1 MFFLSLVDL
10 LIFGVNVFLI
20 DLIDLIKDEAL
31 ELGVGGAGCSVSAGG
46 DLIDEAAEVSDSSKS
61 LPILVLLE
69 LLLDGNDDFLICFSS
84 LLLSLRFLASICSI
98 SQSVRLVRGIHLST
112 ANPFYC
118 NLFSISFLVS
128 NLRQML
134 RGVPMCF

>member
-1 MFFLSLVDL
+1 MFFLSLFDL

-31 ELGVGGAGCSVSAGG
+31 ELGVGGTGCSASAGG

-69 LLLDGNDDFLICFSS
+69 LLLDVNDDFFNCFSS
-84 LLLSLRFLASICSI
+84 LSLSLRFLASI
-98 SQSVRLVRGIHLST
+98 
-112 ANPFYC
+112 
-118 NLFSISFLVS
+118 
-128 NLRQML
+128 
-134 RGVPMCF
+134 